1 MYLSIEQYKNITEI
15 GYDFGYSPSNY
26 SSLFRETHQ
35 VSPASFRKHRKVNLP
50 AENPFVS
57 KPIHYHDFQYYD
69 NRISI
74 KEFEDISVLY
84 DRYIG
89 SYKDIEGNWCEFLEK
104 YRAYINDDTL
114 YIERSYD
121 DPSITE
127 VDRCIYD
134 LCITLDDAYTGENT
148 MIIKGGRFLVCA
160 FEGCTKEIFE
170 FHQGIFNI
178 WFPTSGY
185 QLENRLGFD
194 IYRETDSENDRFRMD
209 ICIPIK

>member
-1 MYLSIEQYKNITEI
+1 MS
-15 GYDFGYSPSNY
+15 
-26 SSLFRETHQ
+26 
-35 VSPASFRKHRKVNLP
+35 
-50 AENPFVS
+50 
-57 KPIHYHDFQYYD
+57 
-69 NRISI
+69 
-74 KEFEDISVLY
+74 
-84 DRYIG
+84 
-89 SYKDIEGNWCEFLEK
+89 FLEK